1 MFIHFKNLLDKLSIK
16 LNLSKKNSPSNNGS
30 INNSPS
36 SQINTAGRDIV
47 NNHIST
53 LSEMPSDQ
61 EMKILLKLYKEYRDS
76 GKLFRWKTVDAHN
89 ELGIGEE
96 MYVGHLS
103 GSRFLKLDSEYY
115 LLNDDGIRFM
125 DNYIRD
131 NQPNL
136 VLDFSYSRGTSGKA
150 ILLGLSNDGKGPA
163 LNINAYLNAD
173 ELTGETNSSKASVKK
188 LSQGETLPYLI
199 KVDCMGTDFIN
210 KELSNP
216 RLVLEY
222 KDSLGFVYQNR
233 RELIQKLRSD
243 GQFNLEAGDKF

>member
-1 MFIHFKNLLDKLSIK
+1 MFIPFKNLLDKLSIK

-150 ILLGLSNDGKGPA
+150 ILLGLSNDGKGTA
-163 LNINAYLNAD
+163 FNINAYLTAD
-173 ELTGETNSSKASVKK
+173 ELTKETNNPKVFVK
-188 LSQGETLPYLI
+188 ELPQDKTIFSLKI
-199 KVDCMGTDFIN
+199 DCMGTDFIN

-222 KDSLGFVYQNR
+222 KDSLGFVYQNG